1 MKYRCSICPY
11 ATIENAALKKHI
23 RFKHTHDVRNPFIF
37 KSKAPLTKMN
47 LYCLISETIFMQ
59 YLWIQYTYSKYYEK
73 TQARY
78 IHTERY
84 VRLEIPFNYFQ
95 VMIRVNHTFVRH
107 VEQLMPTRK
116 DSMSIS
122 RHMTMEQHQ
131 NPDLTT
137 VIFVDFLLRGK
148 IIYR

>member
-1 MKYRCSICPY
+1 MLFYVCGVSIDFKRTLETFIIFVIIFIRDHILKVHNLRKHTDISDMKYRCSICPY

-37 KSKAPLTKMN
+37 KSKAPLTNMN

-78 IHTERY
+78 YTHRE
-84 VRLEIPFNYFQ
+84 VCSP
-95 VMIRVNHTFVRH
+95 
-107 VEQLMPTRK
+107 
-116 DSMSIS
+116 
-122 RHMTMEQHQ
+122 
-131 NPDLTT
+131 
-137 VIFVDFLLRGK
+137 
-148 IIYR
+148 